1 MNRGRPKGSK
11 NTEKTTFIG
20 LKLTKTM
27 SNRLDNDAAK
37 HYRSKTGHILWILSN
52 YLALSK
58 GEMPGPM
65 YEKDGKPIEG
75 RLKDYNG
82 DDITE

>member
-11 NTEKTTFIG
+11 NTEKTKFIG

-27 SNRLDNDAAK
+27 SDRLDRDADK

-52 YLALSK
+52 YLALDSTL
-58 GEMPGPM
+58 PGPM
-65 YEKDGKPIEG
+65 YEKNGEPIEG

>member
-11 NTEKTTFIG
+11 NTETTTFIG

-27 SNRLDNDAAK
+27 SNRLSNDATK

-52 YLALSK
+52 YLALDSTL
-58 GEMPGPM
+58 PGPM
-65 YEKDGKPIEG
+65 YEKNGEPIEG